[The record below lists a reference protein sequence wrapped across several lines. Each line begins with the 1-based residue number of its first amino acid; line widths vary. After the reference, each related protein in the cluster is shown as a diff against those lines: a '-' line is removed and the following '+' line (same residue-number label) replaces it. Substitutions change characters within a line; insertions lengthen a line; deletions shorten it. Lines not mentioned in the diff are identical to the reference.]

1 MEPKRGAAEGGLQ
14 RPLPAYFYRLSGQA
28 QRTYLKSDALDRFAF
43 SPGPR
48 AIELAS
54 HLMRALEAGA
64 LPDVNRA
71 SGALAA
77 EVCRLTGV
85 PNVRVDVQ
93 GVRPHNARGEL
104 HGIFYPSRRPLIVLW
119 MRTAKLHDVVKP
131 KTFLR
136 TLLHEIA
143 HYLDYALLKLDDS
156 FHTGGFFKRE
166 SFLVRAL
173 YLPHNEQAASMELP
187 HLHWGKES

>member
-1 MEPKRGAAEGGLQ
+1 MEPRRSVAEGGLQ
-14 RPLPAYFYRLSGQA
+14 RPLPAYFYRLSGRA
-28 QRTYLKSDALDRFAF
+28 QRTYLKSDAIDRFEFA
-43 SPGPR
+43 PGPR

-64 LPDVNRA
+64 LADVNRA
-71 SGALAA
+71 SGAFAA

-85 PNVRVDVQ
+85 ATIRVDVR

-104 HGIFYPSRRPLIVLW
+104 HGIFYPARPPLIVLW
-119 MRTAKLHDVVKP
+119 MRTAKLHEVVKP
-131 KTFLR
+131 KTFIR

-143 HYLDYALLKLDDS
+143 HYLDYALLRLDDS

-173 YLPHNEQAASMELP
+173 YPLPQRAESPEQP
-187 HLHWGKES
+187 GLHWGKRT